1 MLTSPPARLSG
12 NSTANIDDGWQG
24 SHEDRFHL
32 PAATA
37 PHDQEEYRMSCLRHA
52 LTVVLLLGVANVSVP
67 SPIFATEGCVHGQVS
82 LGDGCRDVDQLADR
96 VEEVVIR
103 TMTGSD
109 LKAAIVAVSV
119 GDRPVLTKAWGESLA
134 GHPANPDMHFRNG
147 AIAIPYLTTL
157 LLQLHDEG
165 VLDLDDPL
173 SRWLPD
179 FPEADM
185 VTLRMLGDNTAGYPD
200 YVRDIPIY
208 DDVFRQWEPDELLSA
223 AFAKPMPCQPGTC
236 FSYSHAN
243 YVILGQ
249 VLSLATGTPLD
260 RLIRERIL
268 EPLSLDDTR
277 SEDTAVIQQP
287 VLHAFTAERGIYEDS
302 TYWNPSWTLARG
314 AVMTTDI
321 HDALTSIVAI
331 GSGRL
336 VTPESYERMLE
347 PTTAAFPPMS
357 DTTYYALGVVVTN
370 GWIMQ
375 TPSFG
380 GYSATVG
387 YLPAREIGI
396 AVTTTRGRNSPDERT
411 TNRLAIAIASVLVE
425 ELPPSLPTQ

>member
-1 MLTSPPARLSG
+1 MGRLR
-12 NSTANIDDGWQG
+12 I
-24 SHEDRFHL
+24 
-32 PAATA
+32 
-37 PHDQEEYRMSCLRHA
+37 A
-52 LTVVLLLGVANVSVP
+52 LTVALLLVAANVP
-67 SPIFATEGCVHGQVS
+67 SPAFAAEGCVLGQIS
-82 LGDGCRDVDQLADR
+82 LGDGCRDVDQLADGI
-96 VEEVVIR
+96 EEVVVR
-103 TMTGSD
+103 TMMRSD
-109 LKAAIVAVSV
+109 LKAVIVAVSV

-179 FPEADM
+179 YPQADM
-185 VTLRMLGDNTAGYPD
+185 VTLRMLADNTAGYPD
-200 YVRDIPIY
+200 YVHDIPIY
-208 DDVFRQWEPDELLSA
+208 EDVFRQWKPDELLSA
-223 AFAKPMPCQPGTC
+223 AFAKPMPCPPGTC

-243 YVILGQ
+243 YVILGE
-249 VLSLATGTPLD
+249 VLSLATGTSVG
-260 RLIRERIL
+260 RLIRQRIL

-314 AVMTTDI
+314 AVMTTDV
-321 HDALTSIVAI
+321 HDALASIVAI

-336 VTPESYERMLE
+336 VSPGSYRQMLE

-357 DTTYYALGVVVTN
+357 AETYYALGVVVTN

-387 YLPAREIGI
+387 YLPTREIGL
-396 AVTTTRGRNSPDERT
+396 AVTTTMGQDSPDERT
-411 TNRLAIAIASVLVE
+411 TNRLAVEIASVLAADQ
-425 ELPPSLPTQ
+425 PPRLPTQ